1 MKKLI
6 SLKDLRSNMNKYA
19 SQLFKL
25 SPVDDNENWEEV
37 INFNQIKKGGVDID
51 KLLSSL

>member
-1 MKKLI
+1 MGKLI
-6 SLKDLRSNMNKYA
+6 SLKNLRFNMNKYT

-25 SPVDDNENWEEV
+25 SPVDDDENWEEV
-37 INFNQIKKGGVDID
+37 INFNEIKKGGVDID